1 MFCVLKKKCPLSL
14 QTRNCETVS
23 ERVNSCVFFEF
34 FESRDKMNTFNQPGN
49 SRELADVR
57 QFEQMIGRM
66 FDVKAS
72 QEQRQMANKQL
83 MKVCS
88 NLNFSNTAQSI
99 FRFSNN
105 KAALANA
112 SSALLQLI
120 SNHWNSFPKDQV
132 FRIRMF
138 FFLSRVPEK
147 KKNDVVAQT
156 QVRRFNMF

>member
-1 MFCVLKKKCPLSL
+1 M
-14 QTRNCETVS
+14 
-23 ERVNSCVFFEF
+23 EF
-34 FESRDKMNTFNQPGN
+34 LRIFLNFVERDKMNNFNQPGN

-57 QFEQMIGRM
+57 QFEQMIGQM

-88 NLNFSNTAQSI
+88 NLNFSNIALAI
-99 FRFSNN
+99 FKFSNN

-138 FFLSRVPEK
+138 VSFLFSLPFPEK
-147 KKNDVVAQT
+147 NKNDVVAQ
-156 QVRRFNMF
+156 VRRYNMF

>member
-1 MFCVLKKKCPLSL
+1 M
-14 QTRNCETVS
+14 
-23 ERVNSCVFFEF
+23 EF
-34 FESRDKMNTFNQPGN
+34 LRIFLNFVERDKMNNFNQPGN

-57 QFEQMIGRM
+57 QFEQMIGQM

-88 NLNFSNTAQSI
+88 NLNFSNIALAI
-99 FRFSNN
+99 FKFSNN

-138 FFLSRVPEK
+138 FFSLLSSPVPRK
-147 KKNDVVAQT
+147 K
-156 QVRRFNMF
+156 